1 MPKLATRQY
10 ASGGKMKCTCRIYG
24 KDADEGAMTVR
35 VKDGKHYCP
44 RCEGEL
50 VEEGNYVIKEKQ

>member
-1 MPKLATRQY
+1 
-10 ASGGKMKCTCRIYG
+10 MKCTCRIYG

-50 VEEGNYVIKEKQ
+50 VEEGNYVIKDKQ